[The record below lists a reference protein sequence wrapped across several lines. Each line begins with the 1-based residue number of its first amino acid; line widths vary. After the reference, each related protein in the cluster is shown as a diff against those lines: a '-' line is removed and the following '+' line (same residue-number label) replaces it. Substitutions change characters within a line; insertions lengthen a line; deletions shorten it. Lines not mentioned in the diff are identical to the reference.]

1 MSSTSMAMLSELS
14 WGVVGVIAPFPWPLV
29 NTHEW
34 IGNPAALAWRLR
46 PVGLFMV
53 APGVGQPTPT
63 SLLCWAL
70 GVPGQ
75 DTEESDGA
83 PGMGKRVEEDEVEEG
98 VVSIASRR
106 GCSWRIDSWVRE
118 RRGERRGRRT
128 CDICGNTKTS
138 GQ

>member
-1 MSSTSMAMLSELS
+1 M
-14 WGVVGVIAPFPWPLV
+14 
-29 NTHEW
+29 
-34 IGNPAALAWRLR
+34 
-46 PVGLFMV
+46 
-53 APGVGQPTPT
+53 APGDGQPTP

-75 DTEESDGA
+75 ETEESDGA

-118 RRGERRGRRT
+118 RGGGGREGEGLVT
-128 CDICGNTKTS
+128 SVGTQKHQDNNVTDIF
-138 GQ
+138 GQWLAGCCW